1 MKVDKLDFNQL
12 PKIELHCH
20 LDGSLRTTTV
30 LKWLREDEATQEYD
44 DLEVFSKLLI
54 APENCDSLDTYLE
67 RFQIP
72 VKVLQSE
79 IRLTQATYE
88 LYEDAAKE
96 NVKYLEVRF
105 APHLHLENGL
115 DLNRI
120 IGAVVKGL
128 KAAENDFE
136 IKGNVIL
143 SYLRNTE
150 IDGFFDMI
158 EAGKDWLGKGVVAV
172 DLCGGER
179 DRFAPRFKG
188 AFEKARSLGYA
199 VTIHAGETGSVEN
212 IEDAVSLLGATRIGH
227 GTAMI
232 KDERLQ
238 KLLVEKGVFIECC
251 PTSNVQTKAV
261 KSFPM
266 HPMNQYFQNGIKVTM
281 NTDNRTVSNTTMNE
295 EFDQMY
301 RFFNWNDAEVLS
313 VFKQSIEASFASDEI
328 KSWLFQF
335 MGNN

>member
-1 MKVDKLDFNQL
+1 MKANKLDFNHV

-30 LKWLREDEATQEYD
+30 LKWLNEDEATQKYD
-44 DLEVFSKLLI
+44 DLEIVSKLLI

-79 IRLTQATYE
+79 SRLTQATYE

-105 APHLHLENGL
+105 APHLHLEKGL
-115 DLNRI
+115 DLKRVI
-120 IGAVVKGL
+120 SAVVEGV
-128 KAAENDFE
+128 KAAEENFE
-136 IKGNVIL
+136 IKGNIIL

-150 IDGFFDMI
+150 IEGFYDMI
-158 EAGKDWLGKGVVAV
+158 EAGKEWLGKGVVAV

-179 DRFAPRFKG
+179 DRFAPRFKI
-188 AFEKARSLGYA
+188 AFEKAKSLGYA
-199 VTIHAGETGSVEN
+199 VTIHAGETGSVQN
-212 IEDAVSLLGATRIGH
+212 IEDAVFLLGATRIGH

-232 KDERLQ
+232 KDENLQ
-238 KLLVEKGVFIECC
+238 KLLKQNSIYIECC

-261 KSFPM
+261 VSFEM
-266 HPMNQYFQNGIKVTM
+266 HPMDFYYQNGIKVTM

-295 EFDQMY
+295 EFNQM
-301 RFFNWNDAEVLS
+301 RQFFNWKDEDAFS
-313 VFKQSIEASFASDEI
+313 VFKHSIDASFASDEI